1 MSITRTY
8 GICRQDPESCGALLE
23 CLGLANPERI
33 GSWLYPHAPTI
44 HQQYIPDTQP
54 RVVWSCCTARAPA
67 RHNSTPE
74 LRTCPP
80 DFPFRGAQTLP
91 VGAVHSEGRVARM
104 QCGLPA
110 RTVTRPALPVRAT
123 KSDPPSVIR
132 PPVRPSYPRPSLPS
146 VSAQLLP
153 SHLFCDVEV

>member
-1 MSITRTY
+1 MKIWNLLTLQVCLVCVAEFSVAFVEKRKIRSLVSITRTY

-74 LRTCPP
+74 LRTCQP

-91 VGAVHSEGRVARM
+91 VDAVHSEGAWPA
-104 QCGLPA
+104 CSAACLPG
-110 RTVTRPALPVRAT
+110 R
-123 KSDPPSVIR
+123 
-132 PPVRPSYPRPSLPS
+132 
-146 VSAQLLP
+146 
-153 SHLFCDVEV
+153 